1 MLNNKLSPFIS
12 SCIANNWMIWRIGIV
27 LLKFTKIGTCLQYW
41 YNSKIHY
48 GKYKWTKNTL
58 NGLIQDEAELW
69 QNCLTN
75 INNNSL
81 CQDKNDINS
90 LLVMSESLHG
100 KQQHTM

>member
-1 MLNNKLSPFIS
+1 
-12 SCIANNWMIWRIGIV
+12 MIWRIGINCII
-27 LLKFTKIGTCLQYW
+27 KIHQNRYMFIVYW

-48 GKYKWTKNTL
+48 GKYKWAKNTL

-90 LLVMSESLHG
+90 SLVMSA
-100 KQQHTM
+100 